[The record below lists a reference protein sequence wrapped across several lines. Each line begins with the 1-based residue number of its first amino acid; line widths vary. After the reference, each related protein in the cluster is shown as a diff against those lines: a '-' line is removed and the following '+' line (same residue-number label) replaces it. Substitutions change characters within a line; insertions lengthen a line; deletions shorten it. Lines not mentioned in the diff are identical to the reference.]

1 MIKTIHSRKCLF
13 LSIFITLFLSFCFS
27 CSSSNEA
34 ENNEKPLN
42 SPTQQST
49 LESTEVAEETHN
61 DKTNQ
66 INPDDRWE
74 HAYPPADLDQIP
86 SKIEGL
92 LDELESSVRTDSTAI
107 LSIDSILDT
116 IGTDNPEELF
126 VWIRDNT
133 YFVPYQGVLRGAK
146 GVLMDKLGNS
156 LDRSILLYETLSEA
170 GFETRLANVRLSIE
184 QAEDIIKHTKPVPQD
199 FFSLTDSHLT
209 ESDRDLIDECSA
221 KYGVNK
227 EYLLETV
234 KKKELE
240 NIQIRDQLNNAVD
253 REFNQLFKL
262 IRKHRTKPNSDS
274 HNIIYESIQNHW
286 WVQYLD
292 ESEWKNL
299 DLTLPDANPGDAIA
313 EPSETLQLEELEEN
327 LYHTITF
334 KIVIEQWENNSLE
347 EHGIL
352 SYTFKPLDVLGKR
365 ITLHHIPAD
374 WPEQW
379 NVFSEE
385 DPESSLREKILE
397 QKNWLPL
404 LQVDEDE
411 ITSLGFDIYGEPQ
424 KELKR
429 KKKRSRSPAGIA
441 GGFQRALSGGG
452 SEADE
457 EKNSFLTAEWIEY
470 EIYAPN
476 QPSKNIRR
484 QLFDLIGPA
493 ARFDGEISDPGINE
507 KSEIQ
512 RNLVLL
518 GAIEILPLCCNLS
531 DQFIQNFANTQF
543 LANKES
549 LLSLFQIDIQ
559 KETQELIEKVSSFK
573 PFPTPMYK
581 LALYRPHP
589 ENHIDFPNIF
599 SIHSYFVDSQ
609 EGSIDAVNALDLVE
623 NKVAVFSDKGDD
635 SFQIR
640 LRQGIYD
647 SMAESFFLTPY
658 GEDRLTLFFEEMKK
672 QRVGWKAL
680 EASEDSFFE
689 NSKIPSDFLARIQR
703 DLSHGYVVI
712 APEREI
718 LVNGRPMYHWWR
730 IDPEHGDTL
739 LIGEFGWGQAYIE
752 TIEKIELLLDIKGM
766 ISLIGDIL
774 KCAFHGAIIAL
785 ADKPL
790 EQTVTFLKCVEEVI
804 CNQFFK
810 EVEKYADL
818 ETSWTNFILKQT
830 LGWLAG
836 QFCKMIL
843 EDIG

>member
-1 MIKTIHSRKCLF
+1 MIETIHSRKYLF
-13 LSIFITLFLSFCFS
+13 LGICFNLFLFFCLS

-34 ENNEKPLN
+34 DNNEKSLYD
-42 SPTQQST
+42 STQQSI
-49 LESTEVAEETHN
+49 TENTEAAEETYN
-61 DKTNQ
+61 EQTNQ
-66 INPDDRWE
+66 INPNESWE
-74 HAYPPADLDQIP
+74 RNYPPTDLDQV
-86 SKIEGL
+86 SAKIEDL
-92 LDELESSVRTDSTAI
+92 LDELESSVETDSTKI
-107 LSIDSILDT
+107 LSIDSILEK
-116 IGTDNPEELF
+116 IGTENPEELF
-126 VWIRDNT
+126 VWVRDNT
-133 YFVPYQGVLRGAK
+133 YFVPYQGVLRGDK

-156 LDRSILLYETLSEA
+156 LDRSILLYETLIEA
-170 GFETRLANVRLSIE
+170 GFETRLAHVRLSIE
-184 QAEDIIKHTKPVPQD
+184 QAEDIIKHKEPFPRD
-199 FFSLTDSHLT
+199 LFSPIESHLT
-209 ESDRDLIDECSA
+209 ESDRELIDECSA
-221 KYGVNK
+221 KYGVDK
-227 EYLLETV
+227 EYLLEAV
-234 KKKELE
+234 KKKELD
-240 NIQIRDQLNNAVD
+240 NIQNRDRLKSMVD
-253 REFNQLFKL
+253 REFNQISKW
-262 IRKHRTKPNSDS
+262 IRKLRTKPNSAS
-274 HNIIYESIQNHW
+274 HNTIYKSIQDHW

-292 ESEWKNL
+292 ESEWKDL

-313 EPSETLQLEELEEN
+313 EPSETFQLEELEED
-327 LYHTITF
+327 LYFNITF
-334 KIVIEQWENNSLE
+334 KIVIEQWKDNRLK
-347 EHGIL
+347 EHEIL
-352 SYTFKPLDVLGKR
+352 SYTFKPMDVLGKR

-404 LQVDEDE
+404 LQIDEDE
-411 ITSLGFDIYGEPQ
+411 ITSLGFDIYGDPQ
-424 KELKR
+424 KELKK
-429 KKKRSRSPAGIA
+429 KKKRTRSPAGIA

-452 SEADE
+452 SESDE

-484 QLFDLIGPA
+484 QLFDLIGSA
-493 ARFDGEISDPGINE
+493 ARLDDEISEPGIDE
-507 KSEIQ
+507 TSEIQ

-518 GAIEILPLCCNLS
+518 GATEILPLCCHLS

-543 LANKES
+543 LVNRES
-549 LLSLFQIDIQ
+549 LLSLFQVDIQ
-559 KETQELIEKVSSFK
+559 QETQELIEKVSSFK
-573 PFPTPMYK
+573 PFPTPMYL

-589 ENHIDFPNIF
+589 ENYIDFPNIF
-599 SIHSYFVDSQ
+599 TIHSYFVDGQ
-609 EGSIDAVNALDLVE
+609 AGSIDAINALDIVE
-623 NKVAVFSDKGDD
+623 NKVAVFADKGENA
-635 SFQIR
+635 FQIR

-647 SMAESFFLTPY
+647 SMAESFFLAPY
-658 GEDRLTLFFEEMKK
+658 GVDYLTLFFEEMKK
-672 QRVGWKAL
+672 QGVGWKAL

-689 NSKIPSDFLARIQR
+689 NSKIPSDLLAQMQR
-703 DLSHGYVVI
+703 DLSQGNVVL

-718 LVNGRPMYHWWR
+718 LVNGRPVYQWWR
-730 IDPEHGDTL
+730 INPERGDTL

-766 ISLIGDIL
+766 FELIGDIL

-818 ETSWTNFILKQT
+818 ETSWTHFILKQT
-830 LGWLAG
+830 FGWLAG

-843 EDIG
+843 EDL

>member
-1 MIKTIHSRKCLF
+1 MIETIHSRKYLF
-13 LSIFITLFLSFCFS
+13 LGICFNLFLFFCLS

-34 ENNEKPLN
+34 DNNEKSLYD
-42 SPTQQST
+42 STQQSI
-49 LESTEVAEETHN
+49 TENTEAAEETYN
-61 DKTNQ
+61 EQTNQ
-66 INPDDRWE
+66 INPNESWE
-74 HAYPPADLDQIP
+74 RNYPPTDLDQV
-86 SKIEGL
+86 SAKIEDL
-92 LDELESSVRTDSTAI
+92 LDELESSVETDFTKI
-107 LSIDSILDT
+107 LSIDSILEK
-116 IGTDNPEELF
+116 IGTENPEELF
-126 VWIRDNT
+126 VWVRDNT
-133 YFVPYQGVLRGAK
+133 YFVPYQGVLRGDK

-156 LDRSILLYETLSEA
+156 LDRSILLYETLIEA
-170 GFETRLANVRLSIE
+170 GFETRLAHVRLSIE
-184 QAEDIIKHTKPVPQD
+184 QAEDIIKHKEPFPRD
-199 FFSLTDSHLT
+199 LFSPIESHLT
-209 ESDRDLIDECSA
+209 ESDRELIDECSA
-221 KYGVNK
+221 KYGVDK
-227 EYLLETV
+227 EYLLEAV
-234 KKKELE
+234 KKKELD
-240 NIQIRDQLNNAVD
+240 NIQNRDRLKSMVD
-253 REFNQLFKL
+253 REFNQISKW
-262 IRKHRTKPNSDS
+262 IRKLRTKPNSAS
-274 HNIIYESIQNHW
+274 HNTIYKSIQDHW

-292 ESEWKNL
+292 ESEWKDL

-313 EPSETLQLEELEEN
+313 EPSETFQLEELEED
-327 LYHTITF
+327 LYFNITF
-334 KIVIEQWENNSLE
+334 KIVIEQWKDNRLK
-347 EHGIL
+347 EHEIL
-352 SYTFKPLDVLGKR
+352 SYTFKPMDVLGKR

-404 LQVDEDE
+404 LQIDEDE
-411 ITSLGFDIYGEPQ
+411 ITSLGFDIYGDPQ
-424 KELKR
+424 KELKK
-429 KKKRSRSPAGIA
+429 KKKRTRSPAGIA

-452 SEADE
+452 SESDE

-484 QLFDLIGPA
+484 QLFDLIGSA
-493 ARFDGEISDPGINE
+493 ARLDDEISEPGIDE
-507 KSEIQ
+507 TSEIQ

-518 GAIEILPLCCNLS
+518 GATEILPLCCHLS

-543 LANKES
+543 LVNRES
-549 LLSLFQIDIQ
+549 LLSLFQVDIQ
-559 KETQELIEKVSSFK
+559 QETQELIEKVSSFK
-573 PFPTPMYK
+573 PFPTPMYL

-589 ENHIDFPNIF
+589 ENYIDFPNIF
-599 SIHSYFVDSQ
+599 TIHSYFVDGQ
-609 EGSIDAVNALDLVE
+609 AGSIDAINALDIVE
-623 NKVAVFSDKGDD
+623 NKVAVFADKGENA
-635 SFQIR
+635 FQIR

-647 SMAESFFLTPY
+647 SMAESFFLAPY
-658 GEDRLTLFFEEMKK
+658 GVDYLTLFFEEMKK

-689 NSKIPSDFLARIQR
+689 NSKIPSDLLAQMQR
-703 DLSHGYVVI
+703 DLSQGNVVL

-718 LVNGRPMYHWWR
+718 LVNGRPVYQWWR
-730 IDPEHGDTL
+730 IDPERGDTL

-766 ISLIGDIL
+766 FELIGDIL

-818 ETSWTNFILKQT
+818 ETSWTHFILKQT
-830 LGWLAG
+830 FGWLAG

-843 EDIG
+843 EDL

>member
-1 MIKTIHSRKCLF
+1 MIETIHSRKYLF
-13 LSIFITLFLSFCFS
+13 LGICFNLFLFFCLS

-34 ENNEKPLN
+34 DNNEKSLYD
-42 SPTQQST
+42 STQQSI
-49 LESTEVAEETHN
+49 TENTEAAEETYN
-61 DKTNQ
+61 EQTNQ
-66 INPDDRWE
+66 INPNESWE
-74 HAYPPADLDQIP
+74 RNYPPTDLDQV
-86 SKIEGL
+86 SAKIEDL
-92 LDELESSVRTDSTAI
+92 LDELESSVETDFTKI
-107 LSIDSILDT
+107 LSIDSILEK
-116 IGTDNPEELF
+116 IGTENPEELF
-126 VWIRDNT
+126 VWVRDNT
-133 YFVPYQGVLRGAK
+133 YFVPYQGVLRGDK

-156 LDRSILLYETLSEA
+156 LDRSILLYETLIEA
-170 GFETRLANVRLSIE
+170 GFETRLAHVRLSIE
-184 QAEDIIKHTKPVPQD
+184 QAEDIIKHKEPFPRD
-199 FFSLTDSHLT
+199 LFSPIESHLT
-209 ESDRDLIDECSA
+209 ESDRELIDECSA
-221 KYGVNK
+221 KYGVDK
-227 EYLLETV
+227 EYLLEAV
-234 KKKELE
+234 KRKELD
-240 NIQIRDQLNNAVD
+240 NIQNRDRLKSMVD
-253 REFNQLFKL
+253 REFNQISKW
-262 IRKHRTKPNSDS
+262 IRKLRTKPNSAS
-274 HNIIYESIQNHW
+274 HNTIYKSIQDHW

-292 ESEWKNL
+292 ESEWKDL

-313 EPSETLQLEELEEN
+313 EPSETFQLEELEED
-327 LYHTITF
+327 LYFNITF
-334 KIVIEQWENNSLE
+334 KIVIEQWKDNRLK
-347 EHGIL
+347 EHEIL
-352 SYTFKPLDVLGKR
+352 SYTFKPMDVLGKR

-404 LQVDEDE
+404 LQIDEDE
-411 ITSLGFDIYGEPQ
+411 ITSLGFDIYGDPQ
-424 KELKR
+424 KELKK
-429 KKKRSRSPAGIA
+429 KKKRTRSPAGIA

-452 SEADE
+452 SESDE

-484 QLFDLIGPA
+484 QLFDLIGSA
-493 ARFDGEISDPGINE
+493 ARLDDEISEPGIDE
-507 KSEIQ
+507 TSEIQ

-518 GAIEILPLCCNLS
+518 GATEILPLCCHLS

-543 LANKES
+543 LVNRES
-549 LLSLFQIDIQ
+549 LLSLFQVDIQ
-559 KETQELIEKVSSFK
+559 QETQELIEKVSSFK
-573 PFPTPMYK
+573 PFPTPMYL

-589 ENHIDFPNIF
+589 ENYIDFPNIF
-599 SIHSYFVDSQ
+599 TIHSYFVDGQ
-609 EGSIDAVNALDLVE
+609 AGSIDAINALDIVE
-623 NKVAVFSDKGDD
+623 NKVAVFADKGENA
-635 SFQIR
+635 FQIR

-647 SMAESFFLTPY
+647 SMAESFFLAPY
-658 GEDRLTLFFEEMKK
+658 GVDYLTLFFEEMKK
-672 QRVGWKAL
+672 QGVGWKAL

-689 NSKIPSDFLARIQR
+689 NSKIPSDLLAQMQR
-703 DLSHGYVVI
+703 DLSQGNVVL

-718 LVNGRPMYHWWR
+718 LVNGRPVYQWWR
-730 IDPEHGDTL
+730 IDPERGDTL

-766 ISLIGDIL
+766 FELIGDIL

-818 ETSWTNFILKQT
+818 ETSWTHFILKQT
-830 LGWLAG
+830 FGWLAG

-843 EDIG
+843 EDL

>member
-1 MIKTIHSRKCLF
+1 MIETIHSRKYLF
-13 LSIFITLFLSFCFS
+13 LGICFNLFLFFCLS

-34 ENNEKPLN
+34 DNNEKSLYD
-42 SPTQQST
+42 STQQSI
-49 LESTEVAEETHN
+49 TENTEAAEETYN
-61 DKTNQ
+61 EQTNQ
-66 INPDDRWE
+66 INPNESWE
-74 HAYPPADLDQIP
+74 RNYPPTDLDQV
-86 SKIEGL
+86 SAKIEDL
-92 LDELESSVRTDSTAI
+92 LDELESSVETDSTKI
-107 LSIDSILDT
+107 LSIDSILEK
-116 IGTDNPEELF
+116 IGTENPEELF
-126 VWIRDNT
+126 VWVRDNT
-133 YFVPYQGVLRGAK
+133 YFVPYQGVLRGDK

-156 LDRSILLYETLSEA
+156 LDRSILLYETLIEA
-170 GFETRLANVRLSIE
+170 GFETRLAHVRLSIE
-184 QAEDIIKHTKPVPQD
+184 QAEDIIKHKEPFPRD
-199 FFSLTDSHLT
+199 LFSPIESHLT
-209 ESDRDLIDECSA
+209 ESDRELIDECSA
-221 KYGVNK
+221 KYGVDK
-227 EYLLETV
+227 EYLLEAV
-234 KKKELE
+234 KKKELD
-240 NIQIRDQLNNAVD
+240 NIQNRDRLKSMVD
-253 REFNQLFKL
+253 REFNQISKW
-262 IRKHRTKPNSDS
+262 IRKLRTKPNSAS
-274 HNIIYESIQNHW
+274 HNTIYKSIQDHW

-292 ESEWKNL
+292 ESEWKDL

-313 EPSETLQLEELEEN
+313 EPSETFQLEELEED
-327 LYHTITF
+327 LYFNITF
-334 KIVIEQWENNSLE
+334 KIVIEQWKDNRLK
-347 EHGIL
+347 EHEIL
-352 SYTFKPLDVLGKR
+352 SYTFKPMDVLGKR

-404 LQVDEDE
+404 LQIDEDE
-411 ITSLGFDIYGEPQ
+411 ITSLGFDIYGDPQ
-424 KELKR
+424 KELKK
-429 KKKRSRSPAGIA
+429 KKKRTRSPAGIA

-452 SEADE
+452 SESDE

-484 QLFDLIGPA
+484 QLFDLIGSA
-493 ARFDGEISDPGINE
+493 ARLDDEISEPGIDE
-507 KSEIQ
+507 TSEIQ

-518 GAIEILPLCCNLS
+518 GATEILPLCCHLS

-543 LANKES
+543 LVNRES
-549 LLSLFQIDIQ
+549 LLSLFQVDIQ
-559 KETQELIEKVSSFK
+559 QETQELIEKVSSFK
-573 PFPTPMYK
+573 PFPTPMYL

-589 ENHIDFPNIF
+589 ENYIDFPNIF
-599 SIHSYFVDSQ
+599 TIHSYFVDGQ
-609 EGSIDAVNALDLVE
+609 AGSIDAINALDIVE
-623 NKVAVFSDKGDD
+623 NKVAVFADKGENA
-635 SFQIR
+635 FQIR

-647 SMAESFFLTPY
+647 SMAESFFLAPY
-658 GEDRLTLFFEEMKK
+658 GVDYLTLFFEEMKK

-689 NSKIPSDFLARIQR
+689 NSKIPSDLLAQMQR
-703 DLSHGYVVI
+703 DLSQGNVVL

-718 LVNGRPMYHWWR
+718 LVNGRPVYQWWR
-730 IDPEHGDTL
+730 IDPERGDTL

-766 ISLIGDIL
+766 FELIGDIL

-818 ETSWTNFILKQT
+818 ETSWTHFILKQT
-830 LGWLAG
+830 FGWLAG

-843 EDIG
+843 EDL

>member
-1 MIKTIHSRKCLF
+1 MIETIHSRKYLF
-13 LSIFITLFLSFCFS
+13 LGICFNLFLFFCLS

-34 ENNEKPLN
+34 DNNEKSLYD
-42 SPTQQST
+42 STQQSI
-49 LESTEVAEETHN
+49 TENTEAAEETYN
-61 DKTNQ
+61 EQTNQ
-66 INPDDRWE
+66 INPNESWE
-74 HAYPPADLDQIP
+74 RNYPPTDLDQV
-86 SKIEGL
+86 SAKIEDL
-92 LDELESSVRTDSTAI
+92 LDELESSVETDSTKI
-107 LSIDSILDT
+107 LSIDSILEK
-116 IGTDNPEELF
+116 IGTENPEELF

-133 YFVPYQGVLRGAK
+133 YFVPYQGVLRGDK

-156 LDRSILLYETLSEA
+156 LDRSILLYETLIEA
-170 GFETRLANVRLSIE
+170 GFETRLAHVRLSIE
-184 QAEDIIKHTKPVPQD
+184 QAEDIIKHKEPFPRD
-199 FFSLTDSHLT
+199 LFSPIESHLT
-209 ESDRDLIDECSA
+209 ESDRELIDECSA
-221 KYGVNK
+221 KYGVDK
-227 EYLLETV
+227 EYLLEAV
-234 KKKELE
+234 KKKELD
-240 NIQIRDQLNNAVD
+240 NIQNRDRLKSMVD
-253 REFNQLFKL
+253 REFNQISKW
-262 IRKHRTKPNSDS
+262 IRKLRTKPNSAS
-274 HNIIYESIQNHW
+274 HNTIYKSIQDHW

-292 ESEWKNL
+292 ESEWKDL

-313 EPSETLQLEELEEN
+313 EPSETFQLEELEED
-327 LYHTITF
+327 LYFNIAF
-334 KIVIEQWENNSLE
+334 KIVIEQWKDNRLK
-347 EHGIL
+347 EHEIL
-352 SYTFKPLDVLGKR
+352 SYTFKPMDVLGKR

-404 LQVDEDE
+404 LQIDEDE
-411 ITSLGFDIYGEPQ
+411 ITSLGFDIYGDPQ
-424 KELKR
+424 KELKK
-429 KKKRSRSPAGIA
+429 KKKRTRSPAGIA

-452 SEADE
+452 SESDE

-484 QLFDLIGPA
+484 QLFDLIGSA
-493 ARFDGEISDPGINE
+493 ARLDDEISEPGIDE
-507 KSEIQ
+507 TSEIQ

-518 GAIEILPLCCNLS
+518 GATEILPLCCHLS

-559 KETQELIEKVSSFK
+559 QETQELIEKVSSFK
-573 PFPTPMYK
+573 PFPTPMYL

-589 ENHIDFPNIF
+589 ENYIDFPNIF
-599 SIHSYFVDSQ
+599 SIHSYFVDGQ
-609 EGSIDAVNALDLVE
+609 GGSIDAVNALDIVE
-623 NKVAVFSDKGDD
+623 NKVAVFADKGDD

-647 SMAESFFLTPY
+647 SMAESFFLSSY
-658 GEDRLTLFFEEMKK
+658 GEDNLTKFFEEMKK
-672 QRVGWKAL
+672 QGVGWKAL

-689 NSKIPSDFLARIQR
+689 NSKIPSDLLARIQR
-703 DLSHGYVVI
+703 DLSQGNVVL

-718 LVNGRPMYHWWR
+718 LVNGRPVYQWWR
-730 IDPEHGDTL
+730 IDPERGDTL

-766 ISLIGDIL
+766 FELIGDIL

-818 ETSWTNFILKQT
+818 ETSWTHFILKQT
-830 LGWLAG
+830 FGWLAG

-843 EDIG
+843 EDL

>member
-1 MIKTIHSRKCLF
+1 MIETIHSRKYLF
-13 LSIFITLFLSFCFS
+13 LGICFNLFLFFCLS

-34 ENNEKPLN
+34 DNNEKSLYD
-42 SPTQQST
+42 STQQSI
-49 LESTEVAEETHN
+49 TENTEAAEETYN
-61 DKTNQ
+61 EQTNQ
-66 INPDDRWE
+66 INPNESWE
-74 HAYPPADLDQIP
+74 RNYPPTDLDQV
-86 SKIEGL
+86 SAKIEDL
-92 LDELESSVRTDSTAI
+92 LDELESSVETDFTKI
-107 LSIDSILDT
+107 LSIDSILEK
-116 IGTDNPEELF
+116 IGTENPEELF
-126 VWIRDNT
+126 VWVRDNT
-133 YFVPYQGVLRGAK
+133 YFVPYQGVLRGDK

-156 LDRSILLYETLSEA
+156 LDRSILLYETLIEA
-170 GFETRLANVRLSIE
+170 GFETRLAHVRLSIE
-184 QAEDIIKHTKPVPQD
+184 QAEDIIKHKEPFPRD
-199 FFSLTDSHLT
+199 LFSPIESHLT
-209 ESDRDLIDECSA
+209 ESDRELIDECSA
-221 KYGVNK
+221 KYGVDK
-227 EYLLETV
+227 EYLLEAV
-234 KKKELE
+234 KKKELD
-240 NIQIRDQLNNAVD
+240 NIQNRDRLKSMVD
-253 REFNQLFKL
+253 REFNQISKW
-262 IRKHRTKPNSDS
+262 IRKLRTKPNSAS
-274 HNIIYESIQNHW
+274 HNTIYKSIQDHW

-292 ESEWKNL
+292 ESEWKDL

-313 EPSETLQLEELEEN
+313 EPSETFQLEELEED
-327 LYHTITF
+327 LYFNITF
-334 KIVIEQWENNSLE
+334 KIVIEQWKDNRLK
-347 EHGIL
+347 EHEIL
-352 SYTFKPLDVLGKR
+352 SYTFKPMDVLGKR

-404 LQVDEDE
+404 LQIDEDE
-411 ITSLGFDIYGEPQ
+411 ITSLGFDIYGDPQ
-424 KELKR
+424 KELKK
-429 KKKRSRSPAGIA
+429 KKKRTRSPAGIA

-452 SEADE
+452 SESDE

-484 QLFDLIGPA
+484 QLFDLIGSA
-493 ARFDGEISDPGINE
+493 ARLDDEISEPGIDE
-507 KSEIQ
+507 TSEIQ

-518 GAIEILPLCCNLS
+518 GATEILPLCCHLS

-543 LANKES
+543 LVNRES
-549 LLSLFQIDIQ
+549 LLSLFQVDIQ
-559 KETQELIEKVSSFK
+559 QETQELIEKVSSFK
-573 PFPTPMYK
+573 PFPTPMYL

-589 ENHIDFPNIF
+589 ENYIDFPNIF
-599 SIHSYFVDSQ
+599 TIHSYFVDGQ
-609 EGSIDAVNALDLVE
+609 AGSIDAINALDIVE
-623 NKVAVFSDKGDD
+623 NKVAVFADKGENA
-635 SFQIR
+635 FQIR

-647 SMAESFFLTPY
+647 SMAESFFLAPY
-658 GEDRLTLFFEEMKK
+658 GVDYLTLFFEEMKK
-672 QRVGWKAL
+672 QGVGWKAL

-689 NSKIPSDFLARIQR
+689 NSKIPSDLLAQMQR
-703 DLSHGYVVI
+703 DLSQGNVVL

-718 LVNGRPMYHWWR
+718 LVNGRPVYQWWR
-730 IDPEHGDTL
+730 IDPERGDTL

-766 ISLIGDIL
+766 FELIGDIL

-818 ETSWTNFILKQT
+818 ETSWTHFILKQT
-830 LGWLAG
+830 FGWLAG

-843 EDIG
+843 EDL